1 MMKRILDLSI
11 IVISFP
17 IWITIFF
24 LIAIIVRFKIGKPIL
39 FSQPRVGLRG
49 KVFTLKKFRTM
60 SDEKDVAGKLLPD
73 EKNFFKGV
81 FHLSGIFYL
90 EPLLETSINDALKMD
105 EKEAKK
111 MSPMLHVEI
120 LAKNLEAQ
128 MKDFV
133 VSVIIAE
140 NDSPSFRSQGA
151 DYYQKVRVFLRTTFV
166 VIEKVL

>member
-1 MMKRILDLSI
+1 MILGSEW
-11 IVISFP
+11 F
-17 IWITIFF
+17 
-24 LIAIIVRFKIGKPIL
+24 
-39 FSQPRVGLRG
+39 
-49 KVFTLKKFRTM
+49 
-60 SDEKDVAGKLLPD
+60 GKLLTH
-73 EKNFFKGV
+73 EKSLFKGV
-81 FHLSGIFYL
+81 FHLSGIFHL

-111 MSPMLHVEI
+111 MSPLLHVDK

-128 MKDFV
+128 MVDFV

-151 DYYQKVRVFLRTTFV
+151 EYCQKVSGFLRRTFL

>member
-1 MMKRILDLSI
+1 MKLHLRKLILSRN
-11 IVISFP
+11 
-17 IWITIFF
+17 IF
-24 LIAIIVRFKIGKPIL
+24 LGGHSAGSQICAMIL
-39 FSQPRVGLRG
+39 GSEWF
-49 KVFTLKKFRTM
+49 
-60 SDEKDVAGKLLPD
+60 GKLLPD
-73 EKNFFKGV
+73 EKNLFKGV
-81 FHLSGIFYL
+81 FHLSGIFHL

-111 MSPMLHVEI
+111 MSPMLHVEK

-151 DYYQKVRVFLRTTFV
+151 DYCQKVSWFLYAQLL

>member
-1 MMKRILDLSI
+1 MAIFMKPHLRKL
-11 IVISFP
+11 
-17 IWITIFF
+17 
-24 LIAIIVRFKIGKPIL
+24 IL
-39 FSQPRVGLRG
+39 FRGIFLGGHSAGSQICAMILGSEW
-49 KVFTLKKFRTM
+49 F
-60 SDEKDVAGKLLPD
+60 GKLLPD
-73 EKNFFKGV
+73 EKNLFKGV
-81 FHLSGIFYL
+81 FHLSGIFHL

-105 EKEAKK
+105 EEEAKK
-111 MSPMLHVEI
+111 MSPMLHVEK

-151 DYYQKVRVFLRTTFV
+151 DYCQKVRGFLLRRTFV